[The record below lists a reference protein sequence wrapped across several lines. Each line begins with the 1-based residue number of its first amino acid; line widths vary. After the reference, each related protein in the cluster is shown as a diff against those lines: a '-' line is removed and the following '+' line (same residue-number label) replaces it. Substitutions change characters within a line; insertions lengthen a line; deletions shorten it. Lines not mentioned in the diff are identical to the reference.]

1 MVDITSWEVGSE
13 EVTENTDVEPE
24 EELEESGETV

>member
-1 MVDITSWEVGSE
+1 MVDITSWEVGRE

-24 EELEESGETV
+24 EELEESNESV